1 MPLIGQ
7 LSNRQFG
14 IKADQL
20 LAALDSNAPV
30 GVDMPLCRCGCGSEV
45 ASGRKFVSQAHY
57 DRWRSLSPVHA
68 EQIITRCRQGIPRSQ
83 LAEEYGISLSALERL
98 LQKRRETQ
106 GQS

>member
-1 MPLIGQ
+1 VPLIGQ
-7 LSNRQFG
+7 LSNRQFR

-30 GVDMPLCRCGCGSEV
+30 GVDMPLCRCGSEV
-45 ASGRKFVSQAHY
+45 ASGRKFVSQSHY

>member
-1 MPLIGQ
+1 MSALIGQ

-45 ASGRKFVSQAHY
+45 ASGRKFVSQSHY
-57 DRWRSLSPVHA
+57 DRWRSLLNLFTLSRSSLAAARGYPGVSWRRSTASP
-68 EQIITRCRQGIPRSQ
+68 
-83 LAEEYGISLSALERL
+83 
-98 LQKRRETQ
+98 
-106 GQS
+106 